1 MGGSQ
6 GAEVGLKLW
15 AGYRKGTCTV
25 PGNIPI
31 CCEWTNRKKTAAKMY
46 IQAAVPKHLVL
57 C

>member
-15 AGYRKGTCTV
+15 ARCRKDTCIV
-25 PGNIPI
+25 PDNIPI
-31 CCEWTNRKKTAAKMY
+31 SCGWTDRKKTAAKMY